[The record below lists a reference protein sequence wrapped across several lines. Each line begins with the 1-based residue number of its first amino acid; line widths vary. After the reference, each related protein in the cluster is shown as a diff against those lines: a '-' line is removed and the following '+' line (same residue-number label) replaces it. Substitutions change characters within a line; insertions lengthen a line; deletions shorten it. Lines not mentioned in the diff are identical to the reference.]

1 MMKEENLMNE
11 LINDSLN
18 FKKIKKG
25 DILKGDIISSSKD
38 EVIVNINYFC
48 DGIIKKDELSHELIE
63 GENYLKGDQ
72 INVYVISLDDG
83 EGNISLSEK
92 KADYKN
98 AVAKLNE
105 IYKSGEHVKVLIKD
119 TVESGLVCEFMGI
132 RGFIPRSRLSVNKVE
147 LSSYLNN
154 FLEVILI
161 EFDISK
167 NRVVFSHKEIE
178 ALEILNSR
186 KQFLSNISV
195 GDKFKGSVKNIQ
207 DYGIFVDIDGIQGFV
222 HKSQMSY
229 KQRFNIKDLV
239 KIGDK
244 IDVYILNYDEKN
256 DKLSLTMKDLN
267 YNPYSFYKNEF
278 VEGNVYEVC
287 VFKVISS
294 GLIVSLN
301 DEITGFIHIS
311 ELPDDIKSIEKS
323 FKVGDKLKAK
333 ILSINLS
340 EGKISL
346 SNVKVFE
353 DENKFDYIDE
363 DNSNETLGD
372 MFKDIFSKFR

>member
-1 MMKEENLMNE
+1 MMKEENLMKE
-11 LINDSLN
+11 LLNDSLN

-25 DILKGDIISSSKD
+25 NILKGEIISSSKD

-48 DGIIKKDELSHELIE
+48 DGIIKKNELSHELIE
-63 GENYLKGDQ
+63 GKNYLRGEE

-92 KADYKN
+92 KADCRN
-98 AVAKLNE
+98 AINKLNE
-105 IYKSGEHVKVLIKD
+105 IYKSGECIKVFVKDIVN
-119 TVESGLVCEFMGI
+119 SGLVCDFMGI
-132 RGFIPRSRLSVNKVE
+132 RGFIPRSRLSVNKVD
-147 LSSYLNN
+147 LSSYLNKY
-154 FLEVILI
+154 LEVILI
-161 EFDISK
+161 EFDINK
-167 NRVVFSHKEIE
+167 NRVVFSRKEIE
-178 ALEILNSR
+178 EREITNNR
-186 KQFLSNISV
+186 KQFLSKITA
-195 GDKFKGSVKNIQ
+195 GDKFIGVVKNIK
-207 DYGIFVDIDGIQGFV
+207 DYGVFVDIDGIQGFV

-229 KQRFNIKDLV
+229 KQRFNIEDLV

-244 IDVYILNYDEKN
+244 IDVYILNYDEKS

-278 VEGNVYEVC
+278 IEGNIYEVC

-311 ELPDDIKSIEKS
+311 ELPDDIKSIDKS

-372 MFKDIFSKFR
+372 IFKDIFSKIK